1 MSSIPRATFV
11 VNAHAAGGRC
21 GKRWAESEP
30 LMRQAFP
37 TGEIQFTQ
45 GVGDGTRI
53 AHEAVSRGQELIVAV
68 GGDGTLFEVV
78 NGMLAARHSVFSG
91 GSLGLAGSRGQSSG
105 ATGQAAAD
113 APILGIWPAGSGA
126 DFARGVGIPQ
136 DASDICDLM
145 ASGTPR
151 STDVGLIRCV
161 DRLGAPVEK
170 YFLNAADFGIGA
182 KVVERLQKRSRLLPG
197 KSSYLWQT
205 LRTLVTFR
213 NPEVQLEIDG
223 AALDPKTVIT
233 VVVANSRYFGGGM
246 CIAPDAKIDD
256 GLLNLVQVGD
266 LGRIEALRRLQ
277 ETFGGQ
283 RIEHPNVRYSTC
295 KTIHAES
302 SSRVPI
308 EADGELVG
316 FLPASFEIVP
326 QALKVLLP

>member
-1 MSSIPRATFV
+1 MMSSIPRATFV

-21 GKRWAESEP
+21 GKRWTASEP

-53 AHEAVSRGQELIVAV
+53 AREAVSRGQELIVAV

-78 NGMLAARHSVFSG
+78 NGMLAASHAESSD
-91 GSLGLAGSRGQSSG
+91 GSSDAAGSRGAS
-105 ATGQAAAD
+105 
-113 APILGIWPAGSGA
+113 APTLGVWPGGSGA

-136 DASDICDLM
+136 DAADICDLIT
-145 ASGTPR
+145 SRTPR

-161 DRLGAPVEK
+161 DRLGAPVKK

-213 NPEVQLEIDG
+213 NPEVQMEIDSVS
-223 AALDPKTVIT
+223 LDPKTIIT

-266 LGRIEALRRLQ
+266 LGRIEAMRRLQ

>member
-1 MSSIPRATFV
+1 MTSSIPRATFV

-21 GKRWAESEP
+21 GKRWAACEP

-53 AHEAVSRGQELIVAV
+53 AREAVLRGQKLIVAV

-78 NGMLAARHSVFSG
+78 NGMLS
-91 GSLGLAGSRGQSSG
+91 AGSS
-105 ATGQAAAD
+105 AV
-113 APILGIWPAGSGA
+113 LGIWPAGSGA
-126 DFARGVGIPQ
+126 DFARGQHIPDQ
-136 DASDICDLM
+136 VDAICELI
-145 ASGTPR
+145 STGTPR
-151 STDVGLIRCV
+151 FVDVGHIQCV
-161 DRLGAPVEK
+161 DSDGVAVEK

-197 KSSYLWQT
+197 RSSYLWQT
-205 LRTLVTFR
+205 LRTLVTFK
-213 NPEVQLEIDG
+213 NPKVSMEIDG
-223 AALDPKTVIT
+223 AALDPKIIIT

-246 CIAPDAKIDD
+246 CIAPAAKIDD

-266 LGRIEALRRLQ
+266 LGRIEAMRRLQ

-283 RIEHPNVRYSTC
+283 PIDHPDVHYSTC
-295 KTIHAES
+295 RIIHAAS
-302 SSRVPI
+302 ASRVPI

-316 FLPASFEIVP
+316 FLPASFEVIP
-326 QALKVLLP
+326 QSLKILLP